1 MRRTAA
7 VLKAFWRDE
16 NGQDMIEYALLV
28 GVIALSIAFMFPSAV
43 SPSISTIF
51 SKVSANLNAS

>member
-1 MRRTAA
+1 MRRA
-7 VLKAFWRDE
+7 VETFKNFWRDE
-16 NGQDMIEYALLV
+16 SGQDLIEYALLV